1 MSDVETWLEKHISND
16 WYCYVKRLSGND
28 TQLTGGHQAGPYIP
42 KKIIFD
48 LFPTLQLGGKLN
60 PRVDFQV
67 IVDSHNTPEHSV
79 KAIWYNDKVVDGGTR
94 NECRVTGWGGSDS
107 PILDPD
113 ATGSICVFGFSKTNS
128 SSDSQ
133 FCSIWLCQNL
143 HEEDVVESVFGI
155 VEPGQ
160 FITRYAGKSSTPV
173 PRPCILDESS
183 LPPTWVEI
191 FPSGV
196 DIVLKAIELKPQL
209 LKQVPDKRLLSRR
222 DCEFELFLSI
232 EKYWTLP
239 QIEKGFES
247 VDDFIKLANS
257 VANRRKARAGRSLEI
272 QAKTIF
278 EEEGL
283 VSFAHDQVSEG
294 KKRPDFL
301 FPSIK
306 AYRDLGFATNK
317 LRMLAAKTT
326 CKDRWRQILSEADR
340 IPVKHLLTLQE
351 GVSLNQYKEMEQEG
365 VVLVVPEPLHKSYPE
380 SIRPKLETLAT
391 FIAETK
397 RLSP

>member
-1 MSDVETWLEKHISND
+1 
-16 WYCYVKRLSGND
+16 
-28 TQLTGGHQAGPYIP
+28 
-42 KKIIFD
+42 
-48 LFPTLQLGGKLN
+48 
-60 PRVDFQV
+60 
-67 IVDSHNTPEHSV
+67 
-79 KAIWYNDKVVDGGTR
+79 
-94 NECRVTGWGGSDS
+94 
-107 PILDPD
+107 
-113 ATGSICVFGFSKTNS
+113 
-128 SSDSQ
+128 
-133 FCSIWLCQNL
+133 
-143 HEEDVVESVFGI
+143 
-155 VEPGQ
+155 
-160 FITRYAGKSSTPV
+160 
-173 PRPCILDESS
+173 
-183 LPPTWVEI
+183 
-191 FPSGV
+191 
-196 DIVLKAIELKPQL
+196 LKAIELKPQL
-209 LKQVPDKRLLSRR
+209 LKTVPDKRLLSRR

-283 VSFAHDQVSEG
+283 FSFAHDQVSEG

-301 FPSIK
+301 FPSIE
-306 AYRDLGFATNK
+306 AYRDPSFSEKN

-326 CKDRWRQILSEADR
+326 CKDRWRQVLSEADR

-351 GVSLNQYKEMEQEG
+351 GVSLNQFKEMEQEG

-380 SIRPKLETLAT
+380 TIRPKLETLAT

-397 RLSP
+397 LLPS